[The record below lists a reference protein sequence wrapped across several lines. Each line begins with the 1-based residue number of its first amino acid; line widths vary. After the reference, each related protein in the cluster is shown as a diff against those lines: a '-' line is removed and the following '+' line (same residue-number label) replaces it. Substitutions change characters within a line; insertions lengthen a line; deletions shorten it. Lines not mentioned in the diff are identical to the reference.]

1 MFTKL
6 ADGLGL
12 EVRPKGL
19 EEKLGATSWIDSGV
33 NRKAD
38 DSEGLALVGSPTVIF
53 PFTQESLFEAALSL
67 EPFPLLLSLDLIP
80 ANECMEPCLL

>member
-38 DSEGLALVGSPTVIF
+38 DSEGLALVGSLANKTF
-53 PFTQESLFEAALSL
+53 QLCY
-67 EPFPLLLSLDLIP
+67 DLRR
-80 ANECMEPCLL
+80 